1 MSLSYM
7 LKVVLGCT
15 HTRPSG
21 RGRWPFSHLTVLK
34 WPHCSLACTHT
45 RSSGRGRWLSQLW
58 PGHGR
63 LLYIRHHVVT
73 RHHQASAAWTII
85 KSAASQSFNNNGQQ
99 HREHSSHF
107 AESVAYRLPKWLTD
121 TRLLYGTNVN
131 QQLNRL
137 TPCLPFNGKEGSS
150 PLLCP
155 WSSHGLYVI
164 QLRLRSRACARVGS
178 LASVPWRPV
187 PLQHTSPW
195 PDWPHSHW
203 QI

>member
-45 RSSGRGRWLSQLW
+45 RPSGRGRWPSQLW

-99 HREHSSHF
+99 HREHTNSWT
-107 AESVAYRLPKWLTD
+107 AWRDVYRLMGKKAR
-121 TRLLYGTNVN
+121 RLYYVRGRRIDYT
-131 QQLNRL
+131 
-137 TPCLPFNGKEGSS
+137 SS
-150 PLLCP
+150 
-155 WSSHGLYVI
+155 SSGCV
-164 QLRLRSRACARVGS
+164 AVRVRVS
-178 LASVPWRPV
+178 A
-187 PLQHTSPW
+187 H
-195 PDWPHSHW
+195 
-203 QI
+203 